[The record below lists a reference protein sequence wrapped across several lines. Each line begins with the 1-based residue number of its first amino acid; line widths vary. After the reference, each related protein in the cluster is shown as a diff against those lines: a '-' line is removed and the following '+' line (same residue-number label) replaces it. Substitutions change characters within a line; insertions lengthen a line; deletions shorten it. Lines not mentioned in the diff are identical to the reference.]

1 MEMTEAQA
9 AWGAQIR
16 RIRRER
22 KLTVQAVADEV
33 GISRGYLH
41 EIERG
46 TYCPS
51 DEVKVR
57 IAKAIKADP
66 SKLFN
71 LKAVS

>member
-9 AWGAQIR
+9 TWGAQIR
-16 RIRRER
+16 RIRRE
-22 KLTVQAVADEV
+22 KELTVQAVALEV

-51 DEVKVR
+51 DEVKLR
-57 IAKAIKADP
+57 IAKAIGEDP
-66 SKLFN
+66 NVLFD
-71 LKAVS
+71 LRAAS

>member
-9 AWGAQIR
+9 TWGAQIR
-16 RIRRER
+16 RVRRE
-22 KLTVQAVADEV
+22 KELTAAAVAREV

-46 TYCPS
+46 RYAPS

-57 IAKAIKADP
+57 IAKAIGVDP
-66 SKLFN
+66 NELFH
-71 LKAVS
+71 LKAAS